1 LFLYLFED
9 EGYTLST
16 IKGYRSDIAR
26 TIHLSGGPDFGS
38 DEFLSLMFK
47 TFCIERP
54 KQTFSTRLGLV
65 LKASQLSPFEPL
77 DLISFKFLTYK
88 CCFLLA
94 LATGRRR
101 SELHALSVSESCIRF
116 AADKSP
122 VTLLTDP
129 PFLAKHQLSEK
140 GCWIIVIPTLPN
152 IHSPTNL
159 CPVRTLLKYLDTA
172 FGVRSKDSSRLFV
185 PINQGQNYITA
196 KAISSWIC
204 STLMLAYKS
213 AGITLPRNQVKA
225 HEVRA
230 IASSWSIFNSA
241 SLTEIL
247 SAGFWRSDNTF
258 YYHYLRSMPQ
268 HTDNLY
274 SLGPLVSV

>member
-1 LFLYLFED
+1 MFLYLFED

-116 AADKSP
+116 AAVKSS
-122 VTLLTDP
+122 VTFLTDP
-129 PFLAKHQLSEK
+129 AFLAKNQLSEK
-140 GCWIIVIPTLPN
+140 GSGIIVIPALPN
-152 IHSPTNL
+152 SGPTNL
-159 CPVRTLLKYLDTA
+159 CLVHTLLKYLDTA
-172 FGVRSKDSSRLFV
+172 FGVRSTV
-185 PINQGQNYITA
+185 
-196 KAISSWIC
+196 
-204 STLMLAYKS
+204 MLAYKS
-213 AGITLPRNQVKA
+213 VGINYFTKKP
-225 HEVRA
+225 
-230 IASSWSIFNSA
+230 
-241 SLTEIL
+241 
-247 SAGFWRSDNTF
+247 G
-258 YYHYLRSMPQ
+258 
-268 HTDNLY
+268 
-274 SLGPLVSV
+274 